1 MKKLYIQPTL
11 KIGSMATLG
20 MIAASKWTET
30 DDDFTETNGEG
41 YDVTTDVTEG
51 SGDGSDFGSKHRGFY
66 EGF

>member
-30 DDDFTETNGEG
+30 DDDFTETKGEG
-41 YDVTTDVTEG
+41 YGVDTDVDKG
-51 SGDGSDFGSKHRGFY
+51 VGDGSDFGSKHRGFY